1 MALPEARAVPL
12 PWLRIAI
19 SCVLGAAL
27 LAALWPLMAA
37 IPEDPWVAPSVLAI
51 YALLLVPFHLVRAA
65 RWWFLLRRLGDVP
78 LREAIALG
86 MVGYMWI
93 ALLPLRL
100 GELARPL
107 LVAHRHAIT
116 IGRTLAV
123 VAVERVTDGLVVVA
137 MFVLAQPS
145 SSGDELGSA
154 VRLGATLTAGFFGIV
169 LVGLVVLARW
179 PAVWRGIA
187 ALFGRGP
194 LRRPVAAFDRL
205 VEQLRIGLVDVAD
218 RRAWPGFVLT
228 TLAYWVCNVVA
239 TWQLA
244 RGCGVPLSLAD
255 AAFVTAVMNL
265 AMTLP
270 GGPAQLGVFQGGVA
284 AGIILVAGR
293 DMLAGPGGV
302 FAFWLYAC
310 QLASITLVGIV
321 AGRVLAVRWDLALGR
336 APPPTGGEP

>member
-1 MALPEARAVPL
+1 M

-19 SCVLGAAL
+19 SCVLGGAL
-27 LAALWPLMAA
+27 IAALWPLMAA
-37 IPEDPWVAPSVLAI
+37 VPADPWIPPSVLI
-51 YALLLVPFHLVRAA
+51 LYAMLLVPFHLLRAA

-78 LREAIALG
+78 LREAIAIG

-116 IGRTLAV
+116 VGRTLAV
-123 VAVERVTDGLVVVA
+123 VAVERVTDGLVVVG
-137 MFVLAQPS
+137 MFVATQTVQP
-145 SSGDELGSA
+145 GDELGEA
-154 VRLGATLTAGFFGIV
+154 VQLGAAFTAAFFGVV
-169 LVGLVVLARW
+169 LLGLVVLARW
-179 PAVWRGIA
+179 PAVWRWCA
-187 ALFGRGP
+187 RVLGRGP
-194 LRRPVAAFDRL
+194 LLRPVAAFDEL
-205 VEQLRIGLVDVAD
+205 VAQLALGLVDLAD
-218 RRAWPGFVLT
+218 RRAWPGFLLG
-228 TLAYWVCNVVA
+228 TLAYWTCNVVA

-244 RGCGVPLSLAD
+244 LGCGLQLTLAD
-255 AAFVTAVMNL
+255 AALVTAVMNL

-293 DMLAGPGGV
+293 DLLGGPGGV

-310 QLASITLVGIV
+310 QLASITLVGVI

-336 APPPTGGEP
+336 GARTPEVESP